1 MAHFLGVFNTIK
13 CAYDLI
19 VFDQKDFKMNY
30 FYQSTIISII
40 FVALWIFEK
49 QLPFPVHRHFP
60 FITGFFFIQ
69 SLIISWMFVR
79 AQKKA
84 QRSIFYLLGVTVF
97 RLLTLILLLIFFML
111 IRGQNFQLLSFEI
124 IGVYL
129 VYLVFELRY
138 VLVNL
143 QRN

>member
-1 MAHFLGVFNTIK
+1 MAHFLGGFNTFK
-13 CAYDLI
+13 RLKYYS
-19 VFDQKDFKMNY
+19 VFDQKDFKMSY
-30 FYQSTIISII
+30 FFQTTTISILLI
-40 FVALWIFEK
+40 LLWIFET

-60 FITGFFFIQ
+60 LITGFFFIQ

-79 AQKKA
+79 AKKKVEI
-84 QRSIFYLLGVTVF
+84 SIFYFLGATVF
-97 RLLTLILLLIFFML
+97 RLLTLILLLGFFTV
-111 IRGQNFQLLSFEI
+111 IRGQNFQLLLFEI
-124 IGVYL
+124 IGLYL